1 MAEINAHS
9 SQYKEDLNDVLD
21 SIHTDLAALKAT
33 VDTLVAKLN
42 LDAGITDTDYAASD
56 ALTTTVDE

>member
-21 SIHTDLAALKAT
+21 SIHTDLAALKAALDA
-33 VDTLVAKLN
+33 VVAKLN
-42 LDAGITDTDYAASD
+42 LDEGVTDADYAASD
-56 ALTTTVDE
+56 ALTTTVDS